1 MAVTLNLLP
10 IALFFN
16 CILSLFCISLCRK
29 NVLCIAECERWR
41 QTENVS
47 AENGNF
53 YPLSSVADCLDLC
66 LSISSCVAVDLW
78 ADSCSLHVNAS
89 NLLSSH
95 ATNGVSQFVL
105 DRSCTVSKAS
115 MTSVQTVFTTLLA
128 STGYNIIV
136 DIFCLLIIM

>member
-1 MAVTLNLLP
+1 MLNLLLNKSF
-10 IALFFN
+10 IN
-16 CILSLFCISLCRK
+16 CSLSLFCICLCQ

-41 QTENVS
+41 RTENVS
-47 AENGNF
+47 AENGEF

-115 MTSVQTVFTTLLA
+115 TTSLQTVFTSLA

-136 DIFCLLIIM
+136 DIFCLPIIM